1 MKPVNVIF
9 IFSNE
14 RIHFLSAI
22 FSIKR
27 YPLNECTRSAS
38 GVSRKLAAFIY
49 HLRKAARKD
58 KIFNYLPV
66 CLLLIKI
73 NVWVIAASRKT

>member
-1 MKPVNVIF
+1 MSAS
-9 IFSNE
+9 IFSVPFSASKG
-14 RIHFLSAI
+14 IHS
-22 FSIKR
+22 
-27 YPLNECTRSAS
+27 ECTRSAS
-38 GVSRKLAAFIY
+38 GVSRKLAAFIC